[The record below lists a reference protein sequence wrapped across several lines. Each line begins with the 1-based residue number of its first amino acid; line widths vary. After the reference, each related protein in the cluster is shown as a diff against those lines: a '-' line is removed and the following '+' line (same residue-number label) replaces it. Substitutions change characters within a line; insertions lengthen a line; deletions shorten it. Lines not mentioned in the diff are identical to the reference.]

1 MFGFSLFMVLFFILF
16 CYRCYVSFQRASS
29 LFNQFNEQVRLN
41 NLQTGGYY
49 FMSPNGT
56 KLESNFCIVEI
67 IPSKSVC
74 YIIEKQLPYSDGYQC
89 MEIKNSYKTNDLYS
103 AIMEV
108 FTPEM
113 QYDLLKE
120 LCQLYEVDY
129 LETYVAVEPKLEEK
143 QEEVPAEEETMSMP
157 VLKVEIDEPEL
168 DKEPDIS
175 YNDEREV
182 DL

>member
-1 MFGFSLFMVLFFILF
+1 MFVFAFGMLFIFFLFRCYAIFKSTSILF
-16 CYRCYVSFQRASS
+16 DQ
-29 LFNQFNEQVRLN
+29 LNEQIRLDN
-41 NLQTGGYY
+41 IQNSGYY
-49 FMSPNGT
+49 YISPSGT
-56 KLESNFCIVEI
+56 RLESNFCIVEI
-67 IPSKSVC
+67 VPSKSVC

-89 MEIKNSYKTNDLYS
+89 MEIKNSYKTNDLYA

-113 QYDLLKE
+113 QYDLLKK

-129 LETYVAVEPKLEEK
+129 LETYVATEPKLEEK
-143 QEEVPAEEETMSMP
+143 ESMTMP
-157 VLKVEIDEPEL
+157 VLKVEMDEPEL
-168 DKEPDIS
+168 DKEPDIG